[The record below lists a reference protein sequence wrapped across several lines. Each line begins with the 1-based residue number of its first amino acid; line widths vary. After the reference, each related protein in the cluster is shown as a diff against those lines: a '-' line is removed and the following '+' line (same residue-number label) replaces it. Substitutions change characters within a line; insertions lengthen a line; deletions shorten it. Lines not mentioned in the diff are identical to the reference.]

1 MNIREQKVSMGEKTV
16 ELTLSVKDALELI
29 SRLVSAVQTRAH
41 HPTAG
46 EEQVVHYVDYVG
58 QDSANGIRVV
68 VVPS

>member
-1 MNIREQKVSMGEKTV
+1 MNICEQKVSMGEKTV

-46 EEQVVHYVDYVG
+46 AEQVVHYVG
-58 QDSANGIRVV
+58 QDYANGIRVV
-68 VVPS
+68 VVQS

>member
-1 MNIREQKVSMGEKTV
+1 MDIREQKVSMGEKTV

-46 EEQVVHYVDYVG
+46 EEQVVNYVG

>member
-1 MNIREQKVSMGEKTV
+1 MDIREQKVSMGEKTV

-29 SRLVSAVQTRAH
+29 SRLVSAVQTHAH

-46 EEQVVHYVDYVG
+46 EEQVVHYVG

-68 VVPS
+68 VVQS